1 MLDYYL
7 CTVQFTVLFVNVT
20 FSLYIIINIFDFKD
34 FGNMFDDNSVNSIIK
49 LTLLKY
55 IWRCVIFN

>member
-20 FSLYIIINIFDFKD
+20 FSLYIILNIFDFKD